1 MALSLRRCSPLN
13 GLCRQ
18 WPRSPSVRLHPS
30 DKLNRHDV
38 ALATFSTKSKL
49 RPLRIPASSLRQSRA
64 LSDVKPPHVNVS
76 LRNISKTDEQY
87 VPPKTTIAGDTDLHE
102 SPYTIPNA
110 LTVGR
115 IIACPFLGYH
125 IVQGNLEWA
134 TGILLVGGL
143 SDWVGLE

>member
-1 MALSLRRCSPLN
+1 M
-13 GLCRQ
+13 
-18 WPRSPSVRLHPS
+18 
-30 DKLNRHDV
+30 
-38 ALATFSTKSKL
+38 
-49 RPLRIPASSLRQSRA
+49 
-64 LSDVKPPHVNVS
+64 NVS